1 MKEDH
6 SPPSRIAQ
14 LHSLTPAQK
23 ISLLGHITSHHHHTR
38 SVHVRKP
45 VGVGSPA
52 VTAGERKMDS
62 LRRQRK
68 RRSTD
73 KDRIGSMERPANIMV
88 SPH

>member
-6 SPPSRIAQ
+6 LPPSRITQ

-23 ISLLGHITSHHHHTR
+23 ISLLGHITSQHHHTR
-38 SVHVRKP
+38 AVHVRKP
-45 VGVGSPA
+45 VGVSSP
-52 VTAGERKMDS
+52 VERKVDS

-73 KDRIGSMERPANIMV
+73 KDRMGSMERPANITV
-88 SPH
+88 SPQ

>member
-6 SPPSRIAQ
+6 SPASRTAQ

-23 ISLLGHITSHHHHTR
+23 ISLLGHITSQHLHTR

-45 VGVGSPA
+45 IGVSSPA
-52 VTAGERKMDS
+52 VTAGERKVDL

-68 RRSTD
+68 RRSAD
-73 KDRIGSMERPANIMV
+73 KDRIGSVERPANITV
-88 SPH
+88 SP